1 MTASFLLSAAVTA
14 FQPPLICLSRHATT
28 REYSIR
34 APYATMVDV
43 STTNEMVGAVGVL
56 LLGAAGYSLILNADD
71 NSADDLTRRGLRD
84 TLENPNTQRTPPPK
98 PLGPLTECITPEGT
112 ALLPLV
118 AEEGEEF
125 TDRWLELVQSA
136 VSQSAVV
143 PTADAEISLQARM
156 EEVRTRAKQRL
167 VLSDALATAVERSFF
182 EQSTM
187 RLLTLEG
194 IAPGATL
201 PYDACTL
208 VKASQ
213 FFPGQSARQMRAFV
227 VGSAPSDDPTIN
239 GRFDRLQAARLYV
252 GAIQFG
258 YFISTVFRMPV
269 EAGLTDEQTLNPQE
283 AAALTG
289 RIKEATRKMR
299 SEAAW
304 AVASRRAG
312 LLFGLD
318 PEAGADDEVMEKVE
332 GAFDDS
338 SRGYEQ
344 LRAFTSQVQ
353 VVSAGQQEEFFAS
366 DGSRLDR
373 RMRVVV
379 RRRRRRWWRAR
390 RAVAV
395 VRRSSC
401 RRPSLC
407 HSTRWDCNHC
417 WRRAASLAGTCG
429 GGERYEGSAGISW
442 R

>member
-1 MTASFLLSAAVTA
+1 
-14 FQPPLICLSRHATT
+14 
-28 REYSIR
+28 
-34 APYATMVDV
+34 MVDV

-227 VGSAPSDDPTIN
+227 VGSAPSDDPTVN

-318 PEAGADDEVMEKVE
+318 PKADADDEVMEKVE

-373 RMRVVV
+373 KDEGGDKKEEEVVVESKAGGGSGAAFELPTAEFVPFNALGLQSLLAEGCLFGWNLWGAESGMRGQLEYNGGEGLVEALLPPPVRVV
-379 RRRRRRWWRAR
+379 
-390 RAVAV
+390 
-395 VRRSSC
+395 
-401 RRPSLC
+401 
-407 HSTRWDCNHC
+407 
-417 WRRAASLAGTCG
+417 
-429 GGERYEGSAGISW
+429 GEGDDM
-442 R
+442 